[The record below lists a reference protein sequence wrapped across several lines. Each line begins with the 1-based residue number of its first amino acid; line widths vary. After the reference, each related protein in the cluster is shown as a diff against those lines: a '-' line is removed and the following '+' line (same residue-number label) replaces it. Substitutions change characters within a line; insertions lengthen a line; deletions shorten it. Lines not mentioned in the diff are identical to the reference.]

1 MTYFHCFFWTIDG
14 VLTSRVRKERIW
26 FAGSPGRAEGI
37 VLAVGGDVLC
47 CASLMLCSCVV
58 LLWQGLGDGVVQG
71 VIGIRGRLV
80 RSWCARCQ
88 VLSKSWC
95 ARCQAAVRP
104 VSALNIDSC
113 SQSACQHP
121 APAYIIKHLICVG
134 THTYIIMWFVSYNYW
149 EGEELH
155 GLAVAMLIFAQ
166 LPTFVYL
173 SCRKALFANFCIAFH
188 REFSFVFLYTVLF
201 VILHYSFSLRFLL
214 RFHNSLLRPL
224 PKIEKVGC
232 ENFIHFYAL
241 ILWQLRRA
249 PFLQI
254 LWLTSQCFWKTWI
267 FIHTSTWSLAQHLET
282 LHTYECFIFSLTF
295 NLSWKK
301 T

>member
-1 MTYFHCFFWTIDG
+1 MCK
-14 VLTSRVRKERIW
+14 VPSRRQ
-26 FAGSPGRAEGI
+26 
-37 VLAVGGDVLC
+37 
-47 CASLMLCSCVV
+47 ASECTEYRFL
-58 LLWQGLGDGVVQG
+58 Q
-71 VIGIRGRLV
+71 
-80 RSWCARCQ
+80 
-88 VLSKSWC
+88 
-95 ARCQAAVRP
+95 P
-104 VSALNIDSC
+104 VSL
-113 SQSACQHP
+113 P
-121 APAYIIKHLICVG
+121 APCTCVHYQTLDLRWNIYITLHYIHYRVYIK
-134 THTYIIMWFVSYNYW
+134 YNYG
-149 EGEELH
+149 EREELH

-166 LPTFVYL
+166 LPTFVYH

-188 REFSFVFLYTVLF
+188 AEFSFVFLYTVLF
-201 VILHYSFSLRFLL
+201 VILHYSLSLRFLL

-282 LHTYECFIFSLTF
+282 LHTYECFIFSPTS
-295 NLSWKK
+295 NLS
-301 T
+301 

>member
-1 MTYFHCFFWTIDG
+1 MCKVPSCRQASECSEYRF
-14 VLTSRVRKERIW
+14 LQ
-26 FAGSPGRAEGI
+26 P
-37 VLAVGGDVLC
+37 
-47 CASLMLCSCVV
+47 ASL
-58 LLWQGLGDGVVQG
+58 
-71 VIGIRGRLV
+71 
-80 RSWCARCQ
+80 
-88 VLSKSWC
+88 
-95 ARCQAAVRP
+95 
-104 VSALNIDSC
+104 
-113 SQSACQHP
+113 P
-121 APAYIIKHLICVG
+121 APCTCVHYQTLDLRWNIYITLHYITLHYIHCGLYII
-134 THTYIIMWFVSYNYW
+134 WNYG

-155 GLAVAMLIFAQ
+155 GLAVAILIFAQ

-173 SCRKALFANFCIAFH
+173 SCRKALFANLCIAFH
-188 REFSFVFLYTVLF
+188 AEFSFVFLYPVLF
-201 VILHYSFSLRFLL
+201 VILQYRLSLRFLL

-282 LHTYECFIFSLTF
+282 LHIRIFHIFT
-295 NLSWKK
+295 NINHSWKK
-301 T
+301 RKKITESSREKKHRSNNSNFPKIAWNTSNNMFDHP

>member
-47 CASLMLCSCVV
+47 CAFLMLCSCVV
-58 LLWQGLGDGVVQG
+58 LLWRGLGDGVVQG

-121 APAYIIKHLICVG
+121 APACIIKHLICVG
-134 THTYIIMWFVSYNYW
+134 THAYIIMGFVSYNYW

-188 REFSFVFLYTVLF
+188 AEFSFVFLYTVLF
-201 VILHYSFSLRFLL
+201 VILHYSLSLRFLL

-267 FIHTSTWSLAQHLET
+267 FIHASTWSLAQHSNRDT
-282 LHTYECFIFSLTF
+282 THIRMFHIFT
-295 NLSWKK
+295 NI
-301 T
+301 

>member
-1 MTYFHCFFWTIDG
+1 MTYCPWQFL
-14 VLTSRVRKERIW
+14 VSLPARKERMW
-26 FAGSPGRAEGI
+26 FAGSPGRTEGI

-47 CASLMLCSCVV
+47 CAPLMLCSDV

-104 VSALNIDSC
+104 VSAVNIDSC
-113 SQSACQHP
+113 SQPACQHP
-121 APAYIIKHLICVG
+121 APACIIKQLICVG
-134 THTYIIMWFVSYNYW
+134 TYTYIIMEFYNNG

-155 GLAVAMLIFAQ
+155 GLAVAILIFAQ

-173 SCRKALFANFCIAFH
+173 SCRKALFANLCIAFH
-188 REFSFVFLYTVLF
+188 AEFSFVFLYPVLF
-201 VILHYSFSLRFLL
+201 VILQYRLSLRFLL

-282 LHTYECFIFSLTF
+282 LHTYEYFIFSPT
-295 NLSWKK
+295 
-301 T
+301 

>member
-1 MTYFHCFFWTIDG
+1 MCK
-14 VLTSRVRKERIW
+14 VPSRRQ
-26 FAGSPGRAEGI
+26 
-37 VLAVGGDVLC
+37 
-47 CASLMLCSCVV
+47 ASECTEYRFL
-58 LLWQGLGDGVVQG
+58 Q
-71 VIGIRGRLV
+71 
-80 RSWCARCQ
+80 
-88 VLSKSWC
+88 
-95 ARCQAAVRP
+95 P
-104 VSALNIDSC
+104 VSL
-113 SQSACQHP
+113 P
-121 APAYIIKHLICVG
+121 APCTCVHYQTLDLRWKTHL
-134 THTYIIMWFVSYNYW
+134 YIIMGFVSYNYW

-188 REFSFVFLYTVLF
+188 AEFSFVFLYTVLF
-201 VILHYSFSLRFLL
+201 VILHYSLSLRFLL

-267 FIHTSTWSLAQHLET
+267 FIHASTWSLAQHSNRDT
-282 LHTYECFIFSLTF
+282 THIRMFHIFTNIQS
-295 NLSWKK
+295 
-301 T
+301 

>member
-1 MTYFHCFFWTIDG
+1 M
-14 VLTSRVRKERIW
+14 W
-26 FAGSPGRAEGI
+26 FAGSPGRTEGI

-47 CASLMLCSCVV
+47 CAPLMLCSDV

-104 VSALNIDSC
+104 VSAVNIDSC
-113 SQSACQHP
+113 SQPACQHP
-121 APAYIIKHLICVG
+121 APACIIKHLICVG
-134 THTYIIMWFVSYNYW
+134 TYTLHYIHYGVYIIYNYG

-173 SCRKALFANFCIAFH
+173 SCRKALFANLCIAFH
-188 REFSFVFLYTVLF
+188 AEFSFVFLYPVLF
-201 VILHYSFSLRFLL
+201 VILQYRLSLRFLL

-282 LHTYECFIFSLTF
+282 LHTYEYFIFSPT
-295 NLSWKK
+295 
-301 T
+301 